1 MLRFDPPSWDRAT
14 TLPSIVHPPY
24 LLTTNVVPA
33 DEKQRERL
41 IASPHSHPDTML
53 AWCHRGCIWLHL
65 RDSVRKLTP
74 QRGLWVPA
82 GVAHT
87 AHQEQGS
94 VACFTYVHSRAR
106 WGDIDSVKTAS
117 IPRAV
122 REMLLYLDSDEVGHN
137 LRIAMQGAL
146 VQMLQASTASGAAP
160 ALGHIP
166 LPSDD
171 RVRELVAA
179 VLDAPGSRNS
189 LVELARAHQVHERTA
204 ARIFIKE
211 VGTTFGRWRT
221 LVRMT
226 LAEGLLTEGKT
237 VAAVAAE
244 CGYDSASA
252 FSAVFKSHAGL
263 SPRDY
268 LTRVTSPIQ

>member
-1 MLRFDPPSWDRAT
+1 M
-14 TLPSIVHPPY
+14 LPSIVHAPY
-24 LLTTNVVPA
+24 LMTTNVVPT
-33 DEKQRERL
+33 DERQRERL

-53 AWCHRGCIWLHL
+53 AWCHQGSIWLHL

-106 WGDIDSVKTAS
+106 WSGIDSVKSVS
-117 IPRAV
+117 IPRAA
-122 REMLLYLDSDEVGHN
+122 REMLLYLDSDEVGHG
-137 LRIAMQGAL
+137 LRIRMQGAL
-146 VQMLQASTASGAAP
+146 VQLLQASTANGAP
-160 ALGHIP
+160 PTLGHIP

-171 RVRELVAA
+171 RVRGLVVA
-179 VLDAPGSRNS
+179 VLDAPGSRDN

-204 ARIFIKE
+204 ARIFMKE
-211 VGTTFGRWRT
+211 VGTSFGRWRT

-268 LTRVTSPIQ
+268 LMRVATSTQ